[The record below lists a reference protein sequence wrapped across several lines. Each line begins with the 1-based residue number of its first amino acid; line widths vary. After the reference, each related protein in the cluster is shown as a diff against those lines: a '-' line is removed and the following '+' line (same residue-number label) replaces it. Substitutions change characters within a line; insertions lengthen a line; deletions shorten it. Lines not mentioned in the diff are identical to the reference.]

1 MESDEEIL
9 LYERRVKLREAETK
23 ELFEKSEK
31 EEVKK
36 RIIELNNRSSSNQ
49 MFLPTSSRFEVCRTL
64 NERCEEEKRGVRTEL
79 SSKFPFPRLL
89 LDRFV
94 ALSLFKG
101 TKNIN
106 WITNGKEVEYLH
118 LEKSNQSNSE
128 KKKKKKLDSEHWT
141 LFSTDIRIIQTFVHK
156 ER

>member
-79 SSKFPFPRLL
+79 SSNSKFPFLPEITSRSICRLEFIQGNEKYKL
-89 LDRFV
+89 NHKWKGSRIS
-94 ALSLFKG
+94 SL
-101 TKNIN
+101 
-106 WITNGKEVEYLH
+106 GKV
-118 LEKSNQSNSE
+118 
-128 KKKKKKLDSEHWT
+128 
-141 LFSTDIRIIQTFVHK
+141 
-156 ER
+156 